1 MKAPWNFARFLPL
14 AGRLLARGRLPTLLF
29 AVASKGASQGNRL
42 GKLKD
47 DLRLLQ
53 ALCLAYWRG
62 EYRAISPKAMI
73 SVVAGLMYFLSPVDA
88 IPDFIPVFGMLDDIA
103 VLAWLMKVLDD
114 ELSAFRAWRNRQLP
128 EKLAVVERLPDTLE
142 QLQLQGPKKPDST
155 QERPYIHTPA
165 TLAAVRITLLG
176 KSADSL
182 SVVVLRGSH
191 GYSDNH
197 TRRRA
202 RVCGSAVGSVPGSTQ
217 SCRHQ

>member
-1 MKAPWNFARFLPL
+1 MMKTPWSFARFLPL

-62 EYRAISPKAMI
+62 EYRAISPKALI

-114 ELSAFRAWRNRQLP
+114 ELNAFRAWRKRQLP
-128 EKLAVVERLPDTLE
+128 EKLAVVERLPDTPE
-142 QLQLQGPKKPDST
+142 QLQLQGPKK
-155 QERPYIHTPA
+155 
-165 TLAAVRITLLG
+165 
-176 KSADSL
+176 
-182 SVVVLRGSH
+182 
-191 GYSDNH
+191 N
-197 TRRRA
+197 
-202 RVCGSAVGSVPGSTQ
+202 
-217 SCRHQ
+217 